1 MSSAVSL
8 VPSIKATAKKRRPA
22 FRPAAA
28 GSRKKPQLAKQ
39 VTPQLEEQ
47 ESSRPNTVT
56 ENEPPGNDEDF
67 RDETTAEETTEEQP
81 QKLSD
86 VASPQRRLSRP
97 NRIAVAAPRNAN
109 DPQPITDAKK
119 KSKEEDEVVVLPAH
133 TSLAIFCT
141 KYRAEKR
148 PNEHNIPTPAPP
160 PPPPDEDEEEAP
172 AGPQVKIVD
181 GEIVLQESSV
191 MVPGARR
198 TVQEVEEEYQHVV
211 EEEGHTTIVGAS
223 YNSFVSRRKPQHWA
237 VEETKLFYNA
247 LRQVGADF
255 VTMEAFYRNRTRKQL
270 KKKYQIEMVKNPR
283 LIELALDPRNKLPV
297 DLSIFNVDKD
307 SIVVTKQPLVPRITG
322 RRTAPA
328 SAPPAD
334 TPAHKTPV
342 DTLPAVSTTLDEQT
356 TSPKPAARQ
365 IIEPAQRD
373 IFDDFDQ
380 MQDVDAEAFVLEQE
394 MGMEKPPTAVIPL
407 APSVMNK
414 TKSKRPKFRA
424 GIRKGK

>member
-8 VPSIKATAKKRRPA
+8 VPSIKPATKKRRPA

-28 GSRKKPQLAKQ
+28 GSRKKPQPEKQ
-39 VTPQLEEQ
+39 ATPQLKQPIEEEL
-47 ESSRPNTVT
+47 ESGLNT
-56 ENEPPGNDEDF
+56 ENEPPKHDEHVQSEVAA
-67 RDETTAEETTEEQP
+67 DEPAGGQSQHPSE
-81 QKLSD
+81 L
-86 VASPQRRLSRP
+86 ASQRRLGRP
-97 NRIAVAAPRNAN
+97 NRIAVAATRNADEQLQLN
-109 DPQPITDAKK
+109 GTTKR
-119 KSKEEDEVVVLPAH
+119 KSKNEEELVPAQS
-133 TSLAIFCT
+133 SLTMFCT
-141 KYRAEKR
+141 KYRAQKR
-148 PNEHNIPTPAPP
+148 LKETNLPAPAPP
-160 PPPPDEDEEEAP
+160 PPPPEEDEEAAP

-181 GEIVLQESSV
+181 GEIVLQESSM
-191 MVPGARR
+191 MVPSARK

-223 YNSFVSRRKPQHWA
+223 YNSFVARRKPQHWA

-255 VTMEAFYRNRTRKQL
+255 VTMESFYRNRTRKQL

-322 RRTAPA
+322 RTP
-328 SAPPAD
+328 APP
-334 TPAHKTPV
+334 PA
-342 DTLPAVSTTLDEQT
+342 PAVS
-356 TSPKPAARQ
+356 PPPAA
-365 IIEPAQRD
+365 EPSTTTTPTTAASIRITEPSHRD
-373 IFDDFDQ
+373 IFDGFDQ
-380 MQDVDAEAFVLEQE
+380 MQDVDVEAFVLEQE

-407 APSVMNK
+407 APTGVQKS
-414 TKSKRPKFRA
+414 KSKRPKFRA